1 MRNVHKEIFKK
12 QLFKKKFFLI
22 INILLVLTLLFS
34 NSFVVRADIS
44 SQTNSQINIAKKLAN
59 KYCQSIEKK
68 LFEGLDT
75 EFTLKYKY
83 FFSSISKDSIQ
94 NVERL
99 MQDFISQVNLICSH
113 KLTKSDIKEF
123 NNYFRKFYSDKINY

>member
-1 MRNVHKEIFKK
+1 MKNVYEIFKK
-12 QLFKKKFFLI
+12 ELFKKEFFLCI
-22 INILLVLTLLFS
+22 FSLLLLILLFS
-34 NSFVVRADIS
+34 NSFIVRADILS
-44 SQTNSQINIAKKLAN
+44 PTNSQNNIEKKLAN

-75 EFTLKYKY
+75 EFTLKYEY

-94 NVERL
+94 NVDRL
-99 MQDFISQVNLICSH
+99 MQNFISQVNLVCSD